1 MKFTKTQFCFA
12 WICFWI
18 FFGLLLDSF
27 MGMKQLFYLA
37 NPIRREMWRLAHT
50 HGTLMTLV
58 FLAYVHFRGISKKQ
72 HENMM
77 FIGALLM
84 PVGFF
89 LGGIVT
95 TEIDPFVGV
104 FLVMPDNYPGAP
116 RKQASDGT
124 LTPRMVRSGESS
136 GYPREVYSDPAKS
149 TTLTVGPGEA
159 QGCISEGDPYRAD
172 GITSFPMKPT
182 PPRTA

>member
-27 MGMKQLFYLA
+27 MGMKQLFYLS
-37 NPIRREMWRLAHT
+37 NPVRREMWRLAHT

-58 FLAYVHFRGISKKQ
+58 FLAYVHFRGIAKKQ

-77 FIGALLM
+77 FLGALLM

-104 FLVMPDNYPGAP
+104 FLVPIGGLLFVLGLLFSLFTAT
-116 RKQASDGT
+116 Q
-124 LTPRMVRSGESS
+124 TPQPSL
-136 GYPREVYSDPAKS
+136 PP
-149 TTLTVGPGEA
+149 
-159 QGCISEGDPYRAD
+159 Q
-172 GITSFPMKPT
+172 KPSQKKK
-182 PPRTA
+182 

>member
-1 MKFTKTQFCFA
+1 MKFTRTQFCFA

-27 MGMKQLFYLA
+27 LGTKQLFYIS
-37 NPIRREMWRLAHT
+37 NPMRREMWRLAHT
-50 HGTLMTLV
+50 HGTLITLV
-58 FLAYVHFRGISKKQ
+58 FLAYMHFRGIAKKQ

-77 FIGALLM
+77 FIGAILM

-104 FLVMPDNYPGAP
+104 FLVPIGGFLFVLGLLLSLFTTPQTPQPFSSPQKAP
-116 RKQASDGT
+116 QK
-124 LTPRMVRSGESS
+124 
-136 GYPREVYSDPAKS
+136 K
-149 TTLTVGPGEA
+149 
-159 QGCISEGDPYRAD
+159 
-172 GITSFPMKPT
+172 K
-182 PPRTA
+182 

>member
-12 WICFWI
+12 WICLWI

-27 MGMKQLFYLA
+27 MGMKQLFYLSD
-37 NPIRREMWRLAHT
+37 PVRREMWRLAHT

-58 FLAYVHFRGISKKQ
+58 FLAYVHFRGIAKKL

-89 LGGIVT
+89 LGGILT

-104 FLVMPDNYPGAP
+104 FLVPIGGLLFVLGMLL
-116 RKQASDGT
+116 S
-124 LTPRMVRSGESS
+124 LFSTP
-136 GYPREVYSDPAKS
+136 
-149 TTLTVGPGEA
+149 
-159 QGCISEGDPYRAD
+159 Q
-172 GITSFPMKPT
+172 T
-182 PPRTA
+182 PQPSLPSQKTHQKKK

>member
-1 MKFTKTQFCFA
+1 MKFTRTQFCFA
-12 WICFWI
+12 WICLWI

-27 MGMKQLFYLA
+27 MGMKQLFYLS

-58 FLAYVHFRGISKKQ
+58 FLAYVHFRGIAKKQ

-104 FLVMPDNYPGAP
+104 FLVPIGGLLFVLGLLLSLFTTP
-116 RKQASDGT
+116 
-124 LTPRMVRSGESS
+124 LTPQPSA
-136 GYPREVYSDPAKS
+136 PA
-149 TTLTVGPGEA
+149 
-159 QGCISEGDPYRAD
+159 Q
-172 GITSFPMKPT
+172 KPHQKKK
-182 PPRTA
+182 

>member
-18 FFGLLLDSF
+18 SFGLLLDSF
-27 MGMKQLFYLA
+27 MGMKQLFYLS
-37 NPIRREMWRLAHT
+37 NPIRREMWRLAHA
-50 HGTLMTLV
+50 HGTLLTLV
-58 FLAYVHFRGISKKQ
+58 FLTYGHFRGFAKKQ

-77 FIGALLM
+77 FIGMLLM

-104 FLVMPDNYPGAP
+104 FLVPVGGLLFVLGLLL
-116 RKQASDGT
+116 SLFT
-124 LTPRMVRSGESS
+124 TPQTPQPS
-136 GYPREVYSDPAKS
+136 PPPQKS
-149 TTLTVGPGEA
+149 
-159 QGCISEGDPYRAD
+159 QQ
-172 GITSFPMKPT
+172 KKK
-182 PPRTA
+182 

>member
-27 MGMKQLFYLA
+27 MGMKQLFYLS

-104 FLVMPDNYPGAP
+104 FLVPIGGLLFV
-116 RKQASDGT
+116 SGLLFSLFT
-124 LTPRMVRSGESS
+124 TPQT
-136 GYPREVYSDPAKS
+136 PQPA
-149 TTLTVGPGEA
+149 
-159 QGCISEGDPYRAD
+159 
-172 GITSFPMKPT
+172 T
-182 PPRTA
+182 PPQKTQPKKK

>member
-1 MKFTKTQFCFA
+1 MNFTRTQFCFG

-50 HGTLMTLV
+50 HGTLLTLV
-58 FLAYVHFRGISKKQ
+58 FVVYKQFHGITKKE

-77 FIGALLM
+77 FIGTILM

-89 LGGIVT
+89 LGGIIT
-95 TEIDPFVGV
+95 TEIDPFVGI
-104 FLVMPDNYPGAP
+104 FLVPVGGLLFVLGLLFSLFTAAP
-116 RKQASDGT
+116 QSA
-124 LTPRMVRSGESS
+124 P
-136 GYPREVYSDPAKS
+136 
-149 TTLTVGPGEA
+149 
-159 QGCISEGDPYRAD
+159 Q
-172 GITSFPMKPT
+172 KPSQKKK
-182 PPRTA
+182 

>member
-1 MKFTKTQFCFA
+1 MKFTRTQFCFA
-12 WICFWI
+12 WICLWI

-27 MGMKQLFYLA
+27 MGLKQLFYLS

-58 FLAYVHFRGISKKQ
+58 FLAYVHFRGIAKKQ

-104 FLVMPDNYPGAP
+104 FLVPIGGLLFVLGLLLSLFTAP
-116 RKQASDGT
+116 Q
-124 LTPRMVRSGESS
+124 TPQQSL
-136 GYPREVYSDPAKS
+136 PP
-149 TTLTVGPGEA
+149 
-159 QGCISEGDPYRAD
+159 Q
-172 GITSFPMKPT
+172 KPNQKKK
-182 PPRTA
+182 

>member
-1 MKFTKTQFCFA
+1 M
-12 WICFWI
+12 
-18 FFGLLLDSF
+18 GL
-27 MGMKQLFYLA
+27 KQLFYLS

-58 FLAYVHFRGISKKQ
+58 FLAYVHFRGIAKKQ

-104 FLVMPDNYPGAP
+104 FLVPIGGLLFVLGLLLSLFTAP
-116 RKQASDGT
+116 Q
-124 LTPRMVRSGESS
+124 TPQQSL
-136 GYPREVYSDPAKS
+136 PP
-149 TTLTVGPGEA
+149 
-159 QGCISEGDPYRAD
+159 Q
-172 GITSFPMKPT
+172 KPNQKKK
-182 PPRTA
+182 

>member
-27 MGMKQLFYLA
+27 MGMKQLFYLSD
-37 NPIRREMWRLAHT
+37 PVRREMWRLAHT

-58 FLAYVHFRGISKKQ
+58 FLAYMHFRGIAKKQ

-89 LGGIVT
+89 LGGILT
-95 TEIDPFVGV
+95 TEIDPFIGV
-104 FLVMPDNYPGAP
+104 FLVPIGGLLFVLGLLLSLFTTPQTPQLAP
-116 RKQASDGT
+116 SQQKLQQ
-124 LTPRMVRSGESS
+124 
-136 GYPREVYSDPAKS
+136 K
-149 TTLTVGPGEA
+149 
-159 QGCISEGDPYRAD
+159 
-172 GITSFPMKPT
+172 KK
-182 PPRTA
+182 

>member
-27 MGMKQLFYLA
+27 MGMKQLFYLS
-37 NPIRREMWRLAHT
+37 NPVRREMWRLAHT

-58 FLAYVHFRGISKKQ
+58 FLAYVHFRGIAKKQ

-77 FIGALLM
+77 FLGALLM

-104 FLVMPDNYPGAP
+104 FLVPIGGLLFVLGLLFSLFTAP
-116 RKQASDGT
+116 Q
-124 LTPRMVRSGESS
+124 TPQPSL
-136 GYPREVYSDPAKS
+136 PP
-149 TTLTVGPGEA
+149 
-159 QGCISEGDPYRAD
+159 Q
-172 GITSFPMKPT
+172 KPSQKKK
-182 PPRTA
+182 